1 MARVWL
7 VIIALS
13 IGVGVVAAKAALFTS
28 LTGRPLVFS
37 WDVAPVNALL
47 VAIPYLGLALAGATR
62 LLPWL
67 IGLALTLSLWGYS
80 LYSGVRYQWNP
91 DGSGANIGL
100 GLMMMVSPFI
110 ILPIVL
116 GVDAVQRRASA
127 RS

>member
-37 WDVAPVNALL
+37 GDVAPVNALL
-47 VAIPYLGLALAGATR
+47 VAIPYIGLALAGATR
-62 LLPWL
+62 LLPW
-67 IGLALTLSLWGYS
+67 IVGLALTLSLWGYA
-80 LYSGVRYQWNP
+80 LYSGVSYQWNP
-91 DGSGANIGL
+91 GSGANIGL
-100 GLMMMVSPFI
+100 GLMMLVSPFI
-110 ILPIVL
+110 ILPVVL
-116 GVDAVQRRASA
+116 GVHAVQRRASA